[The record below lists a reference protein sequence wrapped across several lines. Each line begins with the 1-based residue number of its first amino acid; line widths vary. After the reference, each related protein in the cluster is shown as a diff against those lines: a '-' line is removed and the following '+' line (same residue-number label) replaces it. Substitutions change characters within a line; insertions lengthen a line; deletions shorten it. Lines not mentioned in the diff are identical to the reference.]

1 VLSTLRQA
9 YHHKLV
15 QDEEGIN
22 NNCISTAFQK
32 TLMDDENSRSY
43 NLVGKTFQAN
53 GQAHYSTDAF
63 SSVHSPTYTHKLG
76 QDGRKKFLHTS
87 KRKWC
92 ISIYLNK
99 PTLILQ
105 ANCQAHYS
113 TDAFSSVHSP
123 TYTHKLGQDARNEI
137 KKPFVKGDGM
147 FK

>member
-1 VLSTLRQA
+1 MKRESTITASQRPFRKLSWLMRIHAVTTWWG
-9 YHHKLV
+9 KLFK
-15 QDEEGIN
+15 Q
-22 NNCISTAFQK
+22 
-32 TLMDDENSRSY
+32 
-43 NLVGKTFQAN
+43 N

-76 QDGRKKFLHTS
+76 QDGRKKILHTS

-113 TDAFSSVHSP
+113 TDAFSSVHIP
-123 TYTHKLGQDARNEI
+123 IYTHKLGQDARNEI